1 MNITLKYFS
10 WIRVK
15 LKKSHDLI
23 ELNQTISIKELKN
36 NLISKDPIFKEIFED
51 NSVKFFLNLREI
63 DDENQTLSNGDIL
76 AFLPPVTGL
85 SLIHI

>member
-23 ELNQTISIKELKN
+23 EFNQTISFKEFKN
-36 NLISKDPIFKEIFED
+36 NLISKDAIYQEIFED
-51 NSVKFFLNLREI
+51 KSVKFFLNLKEI
-63 DDENQTLSNGDIL
+63 DDENQTLNNGDIL
-76 AFLPPVTGL
+76 AFLPPVTGG
-85 SLIHI
+85 

>member
-23 ELNQTISIKELKN
+23 ELNQTISFKELKN
-36 NLISKDPIFKEIFED
+36 NLISKDPLYQEIFD
-51 NSVKFFLNLREI
+51 DKSVKSVSYTHLRAHE
-63 DDENQTLSNGDIL
+63 T
-76 AFLPPVTGL
+76 
-85 SLIHI
+85 

>member
-23 ELNQTISIKELKN
+23 ELNQTISFKELKS
-36 NLISKDPIFKEIFED
+36 NLILKDPIFKEIFED

-63 DDENQTLSNGDIL
+63 DDENQTLNNGDIL
-76 AFLPPVTGL
+76 AFLPPVTGG
-85 SLIHI
+85 

>member
-15 LKKSHDLI
+15 LKKSHDFV

-36 NLISKDPIFKEIFED
+36 NLISKDPVFQEIFED
-51 NSVKFFLNLREI
+51 ESVKYFLNLTEI
-63 DDENQTLSNGDIL
+63 DDENQTLNNGDIL
-76 AFLPPVTGL
+76 AFLPPVTGG
-85 SLIHI
+85 

>member
-23 ELNQTISIKELKN
+23 EFNQTISFKELKN
-36 NLISKDPIFKEIFED
+36 NLISKDAIYQEIFED
-51 NSVKFFLNLREI
+51 KSVKFFLNLKEI
-63 DDENQTLSNGDIL
+63 DDDNQTLNNGDVL
-76 AFLPPVTGL
+76 AFLPPVTGG
-85 SLIHI
+85 

>member
-23 ELNQTISIKELKN
+23 ELNQSISFKELKN
-36 NLISKDPIFKEIFED
+36 DLISKDPLYNEIFED
-51 NSVKFFLNLREI
+51 KSVKYFLNLKEI
-63 DDENQTLSNGDIL
+63 DNENQTLNNGDIL
-76 AFLPPVTGL
+76 AFLPPVTGG
-85 SLIHI
+85 

>member
-23 ELNQTISIKELKN
+23 ELNQTISFKELKN
-36 NLISKDPIFKEIFED
+36 NLISKNAIYQEIFD
-51 NSVKFFLNLREI
+51 DKSVKFFLNLKEI
-63 DDENQTLSNGDIL
+63 VDENQTLNNGDIL
-76 AFLPPVTGL
+76 AFLPPVTGG
-85 SLIHI
+85 

>member
-23 ELNQTISIKELKN
+23 ELNQSISFKELKN
-36 NLISKDPIFKEIFED
+36 NLISKDPLYNEIFED
-51 NSVKFFLNLREI
+51 KSVKYFLNLKEI
-63 DDENQTLSNGDIL
+63 DNENQTLNNGDIL
-76 AFLPPVTGL
+76 AFLPPVTGG
-85 SLIHI
+85 

>member
-23 ELNQTISIKELKN
+23 EFNQTISFKELKN
-36 NLISKDPIFKEIFED
+36 NLISKDAIYQEIFED
-51 NSVKFFLNLREI
+51 KSVKFFLNLKEI
-63 DDENQTLSNGDIL
+63 DNENQTLNNGDIL
-76 AFLPPVTGL
+76 AFLPPVTGG
-85 SLIHI
+85 